1 MSPPLMQQQMA
12 TRRFHGKADC
22 HWQGRSIRLPRN
34 PVRKGNGMPLSIG
47 KAWDDAKAAI
57 AANRRLVTPVALGLI
72 LVPAVVS
79 AMVEPRAVPGEQP
92 EAGPWMIVML
102 VMIIV
107 MLAGQMAIVLLTNG
121 WQGSVGEAIG
131 RAVKRLP
138 TLILA
143 ALMVM
148 VPLLL
153 ILSVVLAVIGFAT
166 GGDGQFSATSLS
178 PTGWLVILVGF
189 VIILAVGVRLLPMI
203 VLIASEEIG
212 PVAAI
217 KRAFALTGG
226 HFWKLLGFML
236 MATIAFLIVA
246 AAAGAVIGSVVSLL
260 LGRPDPWSVS
270 LLLVALAAGLI
281 QAAFISIYTAMLT
294 RITAQLTGGQAG
306 VPEVKRAE

>member
-1 MSPPLMQQQMA
+1 MA
-12 TRRFHGKADC
+12 
-22 HWQGRSIRLPRN
+22 
-34 PVRKGNGMPLSIG
+34 LSIG

-57 AANRRLVTPVALGLI
+57 AANRRLITPVSLGLI

-79 AMVEPRAVPGEQP
+79 AMVEPRTAPGVQP
-92 EAGPWMIVML
+92 EAGPWMWIML

-121 WQGSVGEAIG
+121 WHGSVGEAIG
-131 RAVKRLP
+131 RSARRLP

-153 ILSVVLAVIGFAT
+153 ILTVILAIIGFAS
-166 GGDGQFSATSLS
+166 GGDGQFSAASLS
-178 PTGWLVILVGF
+178 PTGWLVILIGF
-189 VIILAVGVRLLPMI
+189 IVILAVGVRLLPLI
-203 VLIASEEIG
+203 VLVASEDIG

-217 KRAFALTGG
+217 KRSFALTGG
-226 HFWKLLGFML
+226 HFWKLLAFML

-246 AAAGAVIGSVVSLL
+246 AAAGAVIGSIVSLL
-260 LGRPDPWSVS
+260 LGRPEPWSVS
-270 LLLVALAAGLI
+270 LLLVALAAGLV
-281 QAAFISIYTAMLT
+281 QAAFITIYTAMLT
-294 RITAQLTGGQAG
+294 RIATQLQGEGVG